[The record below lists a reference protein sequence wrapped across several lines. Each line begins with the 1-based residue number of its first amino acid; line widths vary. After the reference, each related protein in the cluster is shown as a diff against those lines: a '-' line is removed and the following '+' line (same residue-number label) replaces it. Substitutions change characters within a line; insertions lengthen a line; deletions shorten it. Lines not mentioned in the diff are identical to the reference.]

1 MNAASYKVVAVTSI
15 LCLVASQTYA
25 VRAAN
30 DDGVVPNPTLGAVA
44 AKAFSRGFT
53 PGLAI
58 AVVHDGKLI
67 YAEGFGYADV
77 AGKERVTPRTP
88 FAIGSLTK
96 QMTAMIAL
104 HLVQEH
110 RLALD
115 ERVARWL
122 PMLPNAQT
130 MTVRELLNQT
140 SGLHNYPYLA
150 EHRWPTRGSIPIARL
165 LAILAKDRADFVP
178 GARWEYSNTN
188 YTALAAIERAVTGV
202 PYRRLLQRRIFM
214 PLQMRESGYG
224 FAAQSLPG
232 LAAPFVSTANGFQPV
247 PAAQRLS
254 LDLYSGA
261 GGVVASAGDL
271 ARWDIALLGGHL
283 LDPAMNRLWWSPGR
297 LADGSATNYGMGWV
311 IADLDGRRELWHNGF
326 APGAG
331 GFCFNAL
338 FPKEGLG
345 IVLLSNAGSYAAN
358 GDRPLRELVA
368 GLARAALPAAFVERS
383 AAGEEPAVTR
393 RVEALWAAYGAGK
406 PPLAEME
413 PGFAAIFTPAF
424 TASLAKGIG
433 DLGSPK
439 RWVFLGRSALGGGV
453 TLYRYRVE
461 LANGTSP
468 TFAVAIDSLGEIAG
482 SRLLP

>member
-1 MNAASYKVVAVTSI
+1 MQN
-15 LCLVASQTYA
+15 
-25 VRAAN
+25 
-30 DDGVVPNPTLGAVA
+30 DGVVLNPTLGAVA

-77 AGKERVTPRTP
+77 AEKERVTPRTP

-96 QMTAMIAL
+96 QMTALIAL
-104 HLVQEH
+104 QLVQEH
-110 RLALD
+110 RLGLD
-115 ERVARWL
+115 DGIARWL
-122 PMLPNAQT
+122 PMLPNARA

-140 SGLHNYPYLA
+140 SGLHNYPNLA
-150 EHRWPTRGSIPIARL
+150 EHRWPTRGSIPIARI
-165 LAILAKDRADFVP
+165 LAILAKDRADFAP
-178 GARWEYSNTN
+178 GARWEYSNSN
-188 YTALAAIERAVTGV
+188 YTALAAIEMAVTAL
-202 PYRRLLQRRIFM
+202 PYGTLLQQRIFA
-214 PLQMRESGYG
+214 PLHMDRSGFG
-224 FAAQSLPG
+224 FAGQALPG
-232 LAAPFVSTANGFQPV
+232 VAAPFLLAKKRLRAV

-271 ARWDIALLGGHL
+271 ARWDSALLGGHL

-297 LADGSATNYGMGWV
+297 LADGSATNYGMGWA

-338 FPKEGLG
+338 FPKEGLAVV
-345 IVLLSNAGSYAAN
+345 ILSNAGSYAAN

-368 GLARAALPAAFVERS
+368 GLSRAALPAAFAERS

-406 PPLAEME
+406 PPLADME
-413 PGFAAIFTPAF
+413 PRFAALFTPAF
-424 TASLAKGIG
+424 TASIAKGIG

-439 RWVFLGRSALGGGV
+439 RWVFLGKSALGRGL
-453 TLYRYRVE
+453 TLYRYRVV
-461 LANGTSP
+461 LANGSTP
-468 TFAVAIDSLGEIAG
+468 IFAVVIDSAGKIAG